1 MKHLIKFFLLVH
13 RYLGLA
19 LSLLFVIWFLSGFAM
34 MYVKYPTMR
43 QNERL
48 QNLHVAQFQNAK
60 FNLKQ
65 AMEQAGVID
74 TVRIARLGMML
85 DRPVYRF
92 TTTKGEYKAIFAD
105 TGELFAGT
113 DSTLAIALATAF
125 ETQKSKPTKIEKLT
139 EIDQWMAA
147 ARSMGYSV
155 PVYRLTMDDAEG
167 TYLYVS
173 IQTGEVVQRVN
184 ARQRFL
190 AWLGPI
196 PHWIYPTILLRNR
209 PIWNDIIIWT
219 STLGSVM
226 CMAGIV
232 IGFVR
237 YKRRDSKSLV
247 FSPYKKRWFRWHH
260 YTGFVFGIFV
270 FTWVFS
276 GLLSMTP
283 WDWAPFTRLNPEE
296 SDKWTGGIMK
306 PELFTGSI
314 PDAAVKLSTELKIKE
329 VHYTQIFGK
338 PYWLAYQDEFNTRL
352 LAADDSLAKPMT
364 GFQQDLLLAGIK
376 NLNTK
381 NEVVETILL
390 TEYDDYYYSKNNEK
404 RLPVLRVK
412 LDTPDETWYYADLK
426 TGQIV
431 LKHERLSRLERWLYH
446 GLHSFDFSF
455 LLYRR
460 PLWDVTVIFF
470 MMGGLL
476 VSATGVVLS
485 WKWLK
490 KWQQRNGF
498 LKG

>member
-1 MKHLIKFFLLVH
+1 MKQLINFFLLVH

-48 QNLHVAQFQNAK
+48 HNLPVADFQHVK
-60 FNLKQ
+60 FSLQQ
-65 AMEQAGVID
+65 AVERAGVTD
-74 TVRIARLGMML
+74 TFRVVRLGMML
-85 DRPVYRF
+85 DRPVYRL
-92 TTTKGEYKAIFAD
+92 TTTKGDYKAVFAD

-113 DSTLAIALATAF
+113 DSTLAVQLATAF
-125 ETQKSKPTKIEKLT
+125 EKHKSKPAKIEVLT

-155 PVYRLTMDDAEG
+155 PVYRLTMDDPAG
-167 TYLYVS
+167 TYIYVS
-173 IQTGEVVQRVN
+173 TQTGEVVQRVN
-184 ARQRFL
+184 AKQRFL

-209 PIWNDIIIWT
+209 PLWNDIIIWT
-219 STLGSVM
+219 STLGSIM
-226 CMAGIV
+226 CIAGIV
-232 IGFVR
+232 MGFVR
-237 YKRRDSKSLV
+237 YRRKDPKSLV

-283 WDWAPFTRLNPEE
+283 WDWAPFTKLNPEE
-296 SDKWTGGIMK
+296 SEKWTGDIMQPVSFSASISQAEMK
-306 PELFTGSI
+306 LKKELDTR
-314 PDAAVKLSTELKIKE
+314 EL
-329 VHYTQIFGK
+329 HYTHILGK

-352 LAADDSLAKPMT
+352 QAADDSLATPITALEPDK
-364 GFQQDLLLAGIK
+364 LLTGIK
-376 NLNTK
+376 NLNPE
-381 NEVVETILL
+381 NEVLESTLL
-390 TEYDDYYYSKNNEK
+390 TEYDNYYYSKNNEK
-404 RLPVLRVK
+404 RLPVLRVSM
-412 LDTPDETWYYADLK
+412 DTPDNTWYYADLK

-446 GLHSFDFSF
+446 GLHSFDFRF
-455 LLYRR
+455 LLYKR
-460 PLWDVTVIFF
+460 PLWDITVIFF
-470 MMGGLL
+470 MLGGLL
-476 VSATGVVLS
+476 VSVTGVVLS

-490 KWQQRNGF
+490 RWKKRNIS
-498 LKG
+498 KG